1 VPETGIPEI
10 DSEMHWDLFSASEA
24 GVELTNP
31 EEGAIVNPAGWQA
44 MRISVVP
51 VAPDTACGAFDLG
64 ETKHREAPADAVRAL
79 L

>member
-1 VPETGIPEI
+1 MPETGIPEI

-51 VAPDTACGAFDLG
+51 VAPDTVFGSYDFG
-64 ETKHREAPADAVRAL
+64 ETKHTEALAVAVRAL